1 MISECL
7 ASCSH
12 LICVPVIASFSSK
25 GEIKPLYVSV
35 SGVQLKI
42 ENFTIENDRDFVWSN
57 FFCVVI
63 DNDIKKRIK
72 LCYHFQEHAW
82 FIDMNFK
89 QSFPYFLNRA
99 KQSYLPD
106 IFSCFLSQF
115 LYIQVPLNSFFPDLP
130 YNSGNH
136 SAFSGYYSVSI

>member
-12 LICVPVIASFSSK
+12 LTCVPVIASFSSK

-63 DNDIKKRIK
+63 DNDIKKTNQI
-72 LCYHFQEHAW
+72 
-82 FIDMNFK
+82 M
-89 QSFPYFLNRA
+89 
-99 KQSYLPD
+99 
-106 IFSCFLSQF
+106 LS
-115 LYIQVPLNSFFPDLP
+115 
-130 YNSGNH
+130 
-136 SAFSGYYSVSI
+136 FSGSRMVY

>member
-12 LICVPVIASFSSK
+12 LTCVPVIASFSSK

-63 DNDIKKRIK
+63 DNDIKNESNYVI
-72 LCYHFQEHAW
+72 
-82 FIDMNFK
+82 
-89 QSFPYFLNRA
+89 
-99 KQSYLPD
+99 
-106 IFSCFLSQF
+106 IFRNTHGL
-115 LYIQVPLNSFFPDLP
+115 LI
-130 YNSGNH
+130 
-136 SAFSGYYSVSI
+136 

>member
-7 ASCSH
+7 AICSH

-63 DNDIKKRIK
+63 DNDIKNRIK

-89 QSFPYFLNRA
+89 
-99 KQSYLPD
+99 
-106 IFSCFLSQF
+106 
-115 LYIQVPLNSFFPDLP
+115 
-130 YNSGNH
+130 
-136 SAFSGYYSVSI
+136 